1 MKILALTLQ
10 TNNLKATEE
19 FYSTTLGLQLV
30 EKTERSLSYAVHFSR
45 LTFELTEAEVCPTY
59 HFAFNIPLNKMQE
72 ALTWLSTRVQL
83 ILNEDQKQIVD
94 FKDWKAQ
101 AIYFYDSNQN
111 ILEFIGREGLQNN
124 SAKAFDTEGI
134 LCLNEVGIV
143 TEEPLKLAEEILGKT
158 KVNYFDKGPKRS
170 DFVAMGDDN
179 GLFVISTVHRNWYPT
194 SHQAQKYNVGVAIR
208 VGVNNPCDYQLEFN
222 DGKLAVLL

>member
-59 HFAFNIPLNKMQE
+59 HFAFNISLNKMQE

-83 ILNEDQKQIVD
+83 IPYLHDG
-94 FKDWKAQ
+94 KDAWLQLADGSYL
-101 AIYFYDSNQN
+101 A
-111 ILEFIGREGLQNN
+111 LGRETGAGL
-124 SAKAFDTEGI
+124 DTEG
-134 LCLNEVGIV
+134 
-143 TEEPLKLAEEILGKT
+143 A
-158 KVNYFDKGPKRS
+158 S
-170 DFVAMGDDN
+170 AQ
-179 GLFVISTVHRNWYPT
+179 
-194 SHQAQKYNVGVAIR
+194 QALMERLRANR
-208 VGVNNPCDYQLEFN
+208 
-222 DGKLAVLL
+222 